1 MLLRIGFVVL
11 ALLPVA
17 IGARSLDV
25 RELYNEMYP
34 LEPVK
39 REAFKICD
47 EADPTFVRAV
57 KFDREACYN
66 SMPHIMVVAMGR
78 VRPTDALTMQALIDP
93 SREAELLMMLAA
105 MPPRQPITELR
116 SFDNTAW
123 IRALS
128 PPCDDKRGMPSASDA
143 PPLGLPPAN
152 GRAAALDSAIRNNL
166 PPLPRAAQPTGAR
179 RDSLPVI
186 SLNGGGAGVAPI
198 SAPNAA
204 GGAAAT
210 VKSLPAP
217 DIGDSA
223 APAIVP
229 LPPTTGCGGA

>member
-1 MLLRIGFVVL
+1 MLGKISLL
-11 ALLPVA
+11 AAAMLPVA

-105 MPPRQPITELR
+105 MPPRQPITEPR
-116 SFDNTAW
+116 SFANTAW

-128 PPCDDKRGMPSASDA
+128 PPCNDKRVMSSVSDA

-152 GRAAALDSAIRNNL
+152 GRAAAVDRAIQNNL
-166 PPLPRAAQPTGAR
+166 PPLPRAAPSAGAR
-179 RDSLPVI
+179 HDALPVI
-186 SLNGGGAGVAPI
+186 SLNGGAAGSAPPAAKADSGVAPF
-198 SAPNAA
+198 
-204 GGAAAT
+204 
-210 VKSLPAP
+210 KSLPAP
-217 DIGDSA
+217 DVGDNA

-229 LPPTTGCGGA
+229 LAPTTSCGGA

>member
-1 MLLRIGFVVL
+1 MLLRIGFVAL

-66 SMPHIMVVAMGR
+66 SMPHIMAVAMGR
-78 VRPTDALTMQALIDP
+78 VRPTDALTIQALIDP

-116 SFDNTAW
+116 SFDNTAAAC
-123 IRALS
+123 R
-128 PPCDDKRGMPSASDA
+128 PPVTRRRWGCR
-143 PPLGLPPAN
+143 
-152 GRAAALDSAIRNNL
+152 RR
-166 PPLPRAAQPTGAR
+166 TGAPR
-179 RDSLPVI
+179 RSIAPSGTICRRCRGRRSRPVR
-186 SLNGGGAGVAPI
+186 GAI
-198 SAPNAA
+198 H
-204 GGAAAT
+204 
-210 VKSLPAP
+210 
-217 DIGDSA
+217 
-223 APAIVP
+223 
-229 LPPTTGCGGA
+229 CR